1 MKKSSA
7 LKAQARAAMKGNW
20 GWSILAL
27 LVVGA
32 ISSIADSITLG
43 LAALVTPVFAF
54 GLASFFMTV
63 ARQGS
68 APFATI
74 FTDTFSGFFKKWLA
88 MFLEGLYI
96 CLWSMLFVI
105 PGIVKSYAY
114 AMTYYILLDN
124 PEMSANEAITKS
136 KEMMKGYKWKLFCLD
151 FSFIGWYL
159 LSFLTFGLVL
169 IYAIPLMNAA
179 RAQFYEEL
187 KAQN

>member
-1 MKKSSA
+1 MKKSSV

-32 ISSIADSITLG
+32 ISSIADSITFG
-43 LAALVTPVFAF
+43 LALIFTPVFAF

-74 FTDTFSGFFKKWLA
+74 FTDTFSGFFKKWLTL
-88 MFLEGLYI
+88 FLEGLYV

-114 AMTYYILLDN
+114 AMTPYILLDN
-124 PEMSANEAITKS
+124 PEMGANEAITKS